1 MEMDK
6 METIGVVIVTWNS
19 GRYVT
24 HCIEHLL
31 AQSRAADR
39 ILVLDNH
46 SADDSLARAASFPG
60 VQAVPLKTNVGF
72 AAANNLAVGQYL
84 DTDWVVLLN
93 PDAFAEPD
101 WLAALE
107 AAAETNPD
115 YGIFGSCMLSY
126 ENPAYLDGTGDC
138 YHICGMAW
146 RRGHKRPVSSRYKT
160 ACDIFS
166 PCAAAAMYKRD
177 LFLAQ
182 GGFDEDMF
190 CYFED
195 VDLGF
200 RMNLAGHKCRYVP
213 DAVVRH
219 VGSSSLGENSDF
231 ALYHGHRN
239 LVWCYAA
246 NMPGALFWFFLPLH
260 ILFNVVS
267 ICYMTLHG
275 HGRILLKAKQDAL
288 FHIGKSLKKRRKWK
302 GHAIDFKR
310 LVKLMDVNPFYRC

>member
-1 MEMDK
+1 MNK
-6 METIGVVIVTWNS
+6 MQTIGVVIVTWNS
-19 GRYVT
+19 GRHVT
-24 HCIEHLL
+24 RCIEHLL
-31 AQSRAADR
+31 AQTRAADR
-39 ILVLDNH
+39 IVVVDNH

-60 VQAVPLKTNVGF
+60 VQAVPLKTNLGF
-72 AAANNLAVGQYL
+72 AVANNLAVSQYL

-93 PDAFAEPD
+93 PDAFAEPY

-107 AAAETNPD
+107 AAAGINPD
-115 YGIFGSCMLSY
+115 YGMFGSCMLSY

-138 YHICGMAW
+138 YHVCGMAW
-146 RRGHKRPVSSRYKT
+146 RRGHKQPVSSRYKT

-177 LFLAQ
+177 LFLKL

-213 DAVVRH
+213 DAVVQH
-219 VGSSSLGENSDF
+219 LGSGSLGENSDF

-239 LVWCYAA
+239 LVWCYTA

-260 ILFNVVS
+260 ILFNVVT
-267 ICYMTLHG
+267 ICYMSWNG
-275 HGRILLKAKQDAL
+275 HGRIVLKAKQDAL
-288 FHIGKSLKKRRKWK
+288 LNIRKSFRKRWNQGGRAIGLRQVLRRM
-302 GHAIDFKR
+302 A
-310 LVKLMDVNPFYRC
+310 VNPFHRF